1 MKIKVKVNEYA
12 VCISITIQLLL
23 FKTLSFRFF
32 KNMWKNWGKIVNVP
46 KHGIP
51 PIGKIKKLKSM
62 GNEYYQKLRI
72 LIRKLD
78 KYK

>member
-1 MKIKVKVNEYA
+1 MSSSLNHS
-12 VCISITIQLLL
+12 ISINSSSNRDIM
-23 FKTLSFRFF
+23 FRVL
-32 KNMWKNWGKIVNVP
+32 KIEIKICEIVNVP

-51 PIGKIKKLKSM
+51 PAGKIKKLKSM